1 MNSRGVED
9 LVVRCGCII
18 GDKRWVAEWLLG
30 MARAEI
36 TGVPRCGTSRRVL
49 PDVNVKTQQTRQ

>member
-18 GDKRWVAEWLLG
+18 GTKGGSLSGCSEWL
-30 MARAEI
+30 AR
-36 TGVPRCGTSRRVL
+36 R
-49 PDVNVKTQQTRQ
+49 